1 PGLPSGH
8 CDRPRSGSPLG
19 DHMTRA
25 PVAATRLSHMGSN
38 IGPKR
43 WAGGSS
49 RSSRPTTSA
58 ECSSPYTAGRV
69 DPVHAQVERVPHR
82 GQRDGVVVRAPAEP
96 PAATADGPR
105 SESNPGDVEIST
117 PPEETRAA
125 GQKRFAQAAATG
137 ASTRGSANRVDVD
150 YRWVAAAAPT
160 VLRLRQL
167 GQPDDRH

>member
-1 PGLPSGH
+1 
-8 CDRPRSGSPLG
+8 
-19 DHMTRA
+19 
-25 PVAATRLSHMGSN
+25 
-38 IGPKR
+38 
-43 WAGGSS
+43 
-49 RSSRPTTSA
+49 
-58 ECSSPYTAGRV
+58 
-69 DPVHAQVERVPHR
+69 VPHR

-167 GQPDDRH
+167 GQPDDRHWNTRSVSRRPVDSHRRLRLVHGARSRRARER